1 MRRLGVAMVGGSF
14 MGRTHSHAWRTAPHV
29 FDLPAAVDMVVLA
42 GRDAGRADAAA
53 RQLGWR
59 GSTDDWRSVLERDD
73 VDLVDV
79 CVPGDLHEEVA
90 VAALAAGKHV
100 LCEKPLASTLDAA
113 ERMADA
119 ARAAAD
125 RGVLSM
131 VGFSYRRVPALA
143 LAQRLVADGRVGDVR
158 QVVVSYAQDWLV
170 DPDFPLTWRLQSDRA
185 GSGALG
191 DIGSHAIDMV
201 QHLTGHRFTD
211 VVAAAETFTR
221 ERPVMTSSEGLSA
234 TGGSE
239 RGPVTVDDT
248 TAWLGRTDRGALVV
262 AHATRV
268 APGRKNAFRLEVD
281 GSTGSIAF
289 DLERLD
295 ELQLHDA
302 TAPAEEAGVRTVHV
316 TEPGH
321 PYLEGWWPP
330 GHSLGYGDTFTH
342 QAKDLVEAV
351 VAGEQP
357 RPSFDDGLQVQRVM
371 DAVAASAR
379 EGRWEHVAA

>member
-1 MRRLGVAMVGGSF
+1 MVGGSF